1 MIKGKKEVN
10 SSSSAGKS
18 SNSNKKV
25 TLSIDSKTYE
35 AFQKYC
41 EENAI
46 MLSKK
51 IELFMK
57 KELDEDKDD
66 KAGDTHG

>member
-1 MIKGKKEVN
+1 MKKQ
-10 SSSSAGKS
+10 
-18 SNSNKKV
+18 KV
-25 TLSIDSKTYE
+25 TLSIDSDVYNSFK
-35 AFQKYC
+35 KYC

-57 KELDEDKDD
+57 KELGK
-66 KAGDTHG
+66 

>member
-1 MIKGKKEVN
+1 MSK
-10 SSSSAGKS
+10 
-18 SNSNKKV
+18 KKV
-25 TLSIDSKTYE
+25 TLSIESSVYDRYRKH
-35 AFQKYC
+35 C

-57 KELDEDKDD
+57 KEMEKNEE
-66 KAGDTHG
+66 

>member
-1 MIKGKKEVN
+1 MGK
-10 SSSSAGKS
+10 
-18 SNSNKKV
+18 KKV
-25 TLSIDSKTYE
+25 TLSIDSNVYDSYK
-35 AFQKYC
+35 KYC

-57 KELDEDKDD
+57 KELEENEE
-66 KAGDTHG
+66 